1 MGGIDYVHL
10 SKGCV
15 DVILPVWSIH
25 IYIYVN
31 MYIYIY
37 IYIYILIYG
46 MRKQHAFPV
55 RENPVCEP

>member
-10 SKGCV
+10 SKGRV

-31 MYIYIY
+31 MYI
-37 IYIYILIYG
+37 
-46 MRKQHAFPV
+46 
-55 RENPVCEP
+55 